1 VAALEPAVSTPLLV
15 IGEALVDVVVRPA
28 GHDVHRYVGG
38 SPANVAIGLARL
50 GHDVRF
56 ATRLG
61 DDEDGALVRAALES
75 DAVHLVDGWR
85 SGSRTSTATA
95 TLDDTGSASY
105 VFDLVWDLP
114 PLDVSAAQ
122 HVHTGSIGATL
133 TPGAA
138 VVQVA
143 MSAAHALGAS
153 TSYDPNLRPQIMGTA
168 DQERPRVEALVA
180 ASDVVKASEEDLE
193 WLYGPGSHEQVGA
206 RWATAGP
213 ALVVVTRGGE
223 GALAWRSSRPGTPLT
238 VAPQPVQVVDT
249 VGAGDSFMS
258 GLLSGLADAGLLGRG
273 RRPALDAAGDE
284 DVRAALQ
291 RAARTSSITCGR
303 AGSDP
308 PRRAEL
314 DQPQG

>member
-1 VAALEPAVSTPLLV
+1 LLV
-15 IGEALVDVVVRPA
+15 VGEALVDVVVRPGA
-28 GHDVHRYVGG
+28 GDVDRYVGG

-61 DDEDGALVRAALES
+61 TDEDGALVRAALEA
-75 DAVHLVDGWR
+75 DGVHLLDGWQSR
-85 SGSRTSTATA
+85 SRTSTATA
-95 TLDDTGSASY
+95 TLDDSGSATY
-105 VFDLVWDLP
+105 VFDLVWDLL
-114 PLDVSAAQ
+114 PLDVSSAE

-133 TPGAA
+133 SPGAA
-138 VVQVA
+138 AVRVA
-143 MSAAHALGAS
+143 VSATHALGTT

-168 DQERPRVEALVA
+168 DEERAGVEELVA
-180 ASDVVKASEEDLE
+180 ASDVVKASEEDLD
-193 WLYGPGSHEQVGA
+193 WLYGAGSSERVGA
-206 RWATAGP
+206 QWASAGP
-213 ALVVVTRGGE
+213 ALVVVTRGGA
-223 GALAWRSSRPGTPLT
+223 GALAWRSSDPSTPLV

-273 RRPALDAAGDE
+273 RRQALDAASD
-284 DVRAALQ
+284 DVVRAALD

-308 PRRAEL
+308 PHRSEL
-314 DQPQG
+314 G